1 MLCLACWPV
10 GAEPVAARSLRHGGK
25 EYFIKGA
32 GGTDRME
39 EVVRRGGNSVRTWTT
54 DGLGDLLRDAEKRG
68 LTVCAGIWL
77 EPECSWFSYRNEA
90 HCARQT
96 DRVRTVA
103 REHRKA
109 PALLLWGM
117 GNEAE
122 GDGTNEAYWRQLEV
136 LCRMV
141 HAEDPEHPVG
151 TAVAGLSPA
160 KADGLNRL
168 TPSMDFVGIN
178 TYGALPVLRAHLE
191 KVAWKR
197 PWVVT
202 EFGARGFWERPRTA
216 WGAPLEQSSTE
227 KAAFLEEAYR
237 AAIAPAGACWGSYVF
252 LWGWK
257 QEATGT
263 WFGLF
268 TREGEATAGVEV
280 MEKIWSGRTAANR
293 APLIDD
299 ARLKPRSCRPGEEIT
314 VALSAK
320 DPDGDDL
327 TWHWSL
333 HPEKVKRDKNGK
345 ELPSE
350 PVTGA
355 VLRRPAPGE
364 AVVRLP
370 QQAGEWRLYAKVT
383 DGRGNAAVA
392 NMPVEV
398 KP

>member
-1 MLCLACWPV
+1 ML
-10 GAEPVAARSLRHGGK
+10 GAARGPAAADSALARPLRHAGK

-32 GGTDRME
+32 GGTDRMD
-39 EVVRRGGNSVRTWTT
+39 EVARRGGNSVRTWTT
-54 DGLGDLLRDAEKRG
+54 DGLGDILREAGKLG

-77 EPECSWFSYRNEA
+77 EPECAWFSYRNEA

-96 DRVRTVA
+96 ERVRTIV
-103 REHRKA
+103 REHRAA
-109 PALLLWGM
+109 PALALWGM

-122 GDGTNEAYWRQLEV
+122 GDGGNEAYWRQLEV

-141 HAEDPEHPVG
+141 HEEDPGHPVG

-160 KADGLNRL
+160 KADGINRFA
-168 TPSMDFVGIN
+168 PSMDFVGIN
-178 TYGALPVLRAHLE
+178 TYGALPGLRAHLD
-191 KVAWKR
+191 KVGWKR

-202 EFGARGFWERPRTA
+202 EFGARGFWERPRAA

-227 KAAFLEEAYR
+227 KAVFLEEAYR
-237 AAIAPAGACWGSYVF
+237 AAIAPAGPCWGSYVF

-257 QEATGT
+257 QEATAT

-280 MEKIWSGRTAANR
+280 MEKLWSGSTAANR
-293 APLIDD
+293 APLIN
-299 ARLKPRSCRPGEEIT
+299 AASLKPRTCRPGEEIE
-314 VALSAK
+314 VAVSAV
-320 DPDGDDL
+320 DPDSDSL

-333 HPEKVKRDKNGK
+333 HPETAKRDKEGR
-345 ELPSE
+345 ELPVE
-350 PVTGA
+350 PVAGA
-355 VLRRPAPGE
+355 VRRQPEPGK

-370 QQAGEWRLYAKVT
+370 EQPGAWRVFVKVT
-383 DGRGNAAVA
+383 DGRGNAALA